1 MISNP
6 RNHTRVEDAAPS
18 FQPQHEH
25 DGEQHP
31 RRTIPQAKACALRRS
46 GGGKDHGGSF
56 VDLTTREW
64 AVVARW
70 SSCLVLGERAGFI
83 ETFS

>member
-18 FQPQHEH
+18 SQPQHEH

-31 RRTIPQAKACALRRS
+31 RRTLPQAKACAW
-46 GGGKDHGGSF
+46 HPP
-56 VDLTTREW
+56 
-64 AVVARW
+64 VVK
-70 SSCLVLGERAGFI
+70 SSWLVVCFTGDRTLDGVA
-83 ETFS
+83 